1 MAKNKISVLLD
12 SLTIEILE
20 MIAEKKDCT
29 SSDVVKA
36 IVDAWLRDRATEVA
50 EKISKK

>member
-1 MAKNKISVLLD
+1 MKKISVPLD

-36 IVDAWLRDRATEVA
+36 IIDAWLRDRANEIA